1 MFQQTF
7 LHPQLDSCFD
17 PIGSPYIIYTVGLDE
32 EVKVIDIE
40 RNSTDVIGRHKK
52 PTNKI
57 VPEPSMNQIIS
68 SCWGGEIKFWDRRQN
83 NKKKSLIRT
92 IETEMKP
99 SGIACIGN
107 RLVIA
112 GSTNFTQESDYTL
125 NLHLIK
131 IYDLRNLNNPSE
143 YISYESPLKN
153 EARSIS
159 ALSSSEGFIL
169 GSIEGKIAVE
179 YFKELDEK
187 LAGESMKT
195 VKESHKESTL
205 NNINSETNIFK
216 QSYSFKSH
224 REEIQSQNRI
234 VIHSVEALAKHP
246 R

>member
-1 MFQQTF
+1 
-7 LHPQLDSCFD
+7 
-17 PIGSPYIIYTVGLDE
+17 
-32 EVKVIDIE
+32 
-40 RNSTDVIGRHKK
+40 
-52 PTNKI
+52 
-57 VPEPSMNQIIS
+57 
-68 SCWGGEIKFWDRRQN
+68 
-83 NKKKSLIRT
+83 
-92 IETEMKP
+92 MKP

-159 ALSSSEGFIL
+159 ALFGSEGFIL

-187 LAGESMKT
+187 LA
-195 VKESHKESTL
+195 
-205 NNINSETNIFK
+205 N
-216 QSYSFKSH
+216 
-224 REEIQSQNRI
+224 
-234 VIHSVEALAKHP
+234 
-246 R
+246 